1 MIWLKSAPRF
11 RFVLADSALRAEGEM
26 SRETIGKEQ
35 VTFTA
40 NGEEWRAATGRKGVV
55 WERRDG
61 SKWTEVN
68 APDYGNRLFQL
79 VTLAIDPQKTEGAAQ
94 LTGSENFLNHY
105 RFTNANTG
113 AVHEVWVDQKD
124 SHVARMKIG
133 EQTELTITP

>member
-1 MIWLKSAPRF
+1 MRFAWIVLLLIYPVVAGADDAEIAKRLKAKG
-11 RFVLADSALRAEGEM
+11 AE
-26 SRETIGKEQ
+26 
-35 VTFTA
+35 VT
-40 NGEEWRAATGRKGVV
+40 ESKGVV
-55 WERRDG
+55 TALSIRDG

-113 AVHEVWVDQKD
+113 AVHEVWVAQKD

-133 EQTELTITP
+133 ERTELTITP